1 MTRDPAQRHT
11 TGRGTPPQRS
21 GSRTPELPPRVT
33 ITSPRTRAARARR
46 VSIASEIDAQ
56 SRLGEVYVDSLM
68 RSQLRL
74 ALAVVA
80 ALAFTLGLVPLVLH
94 LVPAWGRIVVLGI
107 PVPWVVLTLVAFV
120 EIVTLGVV
128 YVRRAERNEDAFSD
142 LLDHR

>member
-1 MTRDPAQRHT
+1 MTREPAQRHT
-11 TGRGTPPQRS
+11 APRATEAPT
-21 GSRTPELPPRVT
+21 RVT
-33 ITSPRTRAARARR
+33 VTSPRTVAARARQ

-80 ALAFTLGLVPLVLH
+80 ALVLTLGLVPLVLH
-94 LVPAWGRIVVLGI
+94 LVPAWGRVVVLGI
-107 PVPWVVLTLVAFV
+107 PVPWVILTLVAFV
-120 EIVTLGVV
+120 EIVALGVF

-142 LLDHR
+142 LLDTR